1 MANRFTPLSDPLYE
15 YLLAQGTREDEVLKD
30 LRAETAQL
38 GRPSRMQIAPDQGAL
53 LQLLVAAIGARQA
66 VEIGTFTG
74 YSSICIARGL
84 GPQGRLLCCDVSDA
98 WTEIARR
105 YWRRAQLEE
114 RIDLRLGPA
123 LETLEALPREPRFD
137 FAFIDADK
145 IGYLA
150 YYEEVLQRTRA
161 GGLIAVDNVLREGR
175 VADLTERDD
184 ETRAMRRFNEVVAA
198 DPRVEIAMIAVA
210 DGLTLARKL

>member
-1 MANRFTPLSDPLYE
+1 MANRFTPLSDPLYD
-15 YLLAQGTREDEVLKD
+15 YLLAQGTREDELLKE
-30 LRAETAQL
+30 LRAETARL
-38 GRPSRMQIAPDQGAL
+38 GRPARMQIAPDQGAF

-66 VEIGTFTG
+66 IEIGTFTG

-98 WTEIARR
+98 WTAVARR
-105 YWRRAQLEE
+105 YWQRAQLEE
-114 RIDLRLGPA
+114 RIELCLGPA
-123 LETLEALPREPRFD
+123 LDTLAAMPREPRLD

-150 YYEEVLQRTRA
+150 YYEEVLARTRT